1 MHDITHMFADKCFK
15 QTIVLFF
22 QLLNPASYEINSL
35 TGLIRRVV
43 YARGKYIRRTKYEKG
58 NYVNITR
65 EKM

>member
-1 MHDITHMFADKCFK
+1 MFADKCFK
-15 QTIVLFF
+15 RMTVLFF

-35 TGLIRRVV
+35 MGLIRRAV